1 MNRQDGSLGPLIP
14 WHAVRALEGI
24 RTPSPF
30 LESSLWTGATLWTRL
45 LGFLQAVLL
54 ARWLGPQDFGRFS
67 VLIGWMWLV
76 QQPGDN
82 GLLPMV
88 LRALARAEGP
98 RARLG
103 ALLRLGWT
111 GLLAA
116 LSVVWALGAWTPPA
130 VRWEIM
136 GLSPFL
142 LLPALWS
149 LAGARLAAAGRLE
162 VAARTVFLSRTLGRA
177 LILLA
182 ARLGWTAL
190 WAAVLLAMA
199 LDWLLLERAAG
210 RWGRPL
216 WRRPAGEPW
225 IDRRAWL
232 EAGEMLAIGLL
243 GTLHFRVDSLLL
255 AYLRGPE
262 EVGRYSLAYRFYEAG
277 LLLPTAAISV
287 LLPRVAT
294 GRLPRRRILAFLAT
308 HGGIA
313 VLLALLVNGIAGP
326 LLRLPFGPAYAAA
339 APMLRLLAWPG
350 PSSSPGGARDGIGAA
365 ANLALHLLLI
375 PRLGGLGAA
384 LTTGLSTALI
394 AGLLLLPFRPRG
406 APPQDPAERFLSR

>member
-1 MNRQDGSLGPLIP
+1 M
-14 WHAVRALEGI
+14 
-24 RTPSPF
+24 
-30 LESSLWTGATLWTRL
+30 ESSLWTGATLWTRL

-54 ARWLGPQDFGRFS
+54 ARWLGPQDFERFS

-116 LSVVWALGAWTPPA
+116 LSAAWVLGAWTPPA

-149 LAGARLAAAGRLE
+149 LAGARLAAVGRLE
-162 VAARTVFLSRTLGRA
+162 VAARTVFLSRTLGGA

-182 ARLGWTAL
+182 AHLGWTAL

-199 LDWLLLERAAG
+199 WDWLLLERAAG
-210 RWGRPL
+210 RWGRPGNPGSIAARG
-216 WRRPAGEPW
+216 WRQGRCWPSASWEPSTSGW
-225 IDRRAWL
+225 IVCCWRIC
-232 EAGEMLAIGLL
+232 G
-243 GTLHFRVDSLLL
+243 V
-255 AYLRGPE
+255 LRK
-262 EVGRYSLAYRFYEAG
+262 
-277 LLLPTAAISV
+277 
-287 LLPRVAT
+287 
-294 GRLPRRRILAFLAT
+294 
-308 HGGIA
+308 
-313 VLLALLVNGIAGP
+313 
-326 LLRLPFGPAYAAA
+326 
-339 APMLRLLAWPG
+339 
-350 PSSSPGGARDGIGAA
+350 
-365 ANLALHLLLI
+365 
-375 PRLGGLGAA
+375 
-384 LTTGLSTALI
+384 
-394 AGLLLLPFRPRG
+394 
-406 APPQDPAERFLSR
+406 